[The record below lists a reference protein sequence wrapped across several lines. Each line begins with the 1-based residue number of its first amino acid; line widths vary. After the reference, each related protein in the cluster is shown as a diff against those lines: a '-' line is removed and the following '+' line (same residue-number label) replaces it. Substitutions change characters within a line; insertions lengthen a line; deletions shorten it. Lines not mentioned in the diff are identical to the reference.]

1 MGDFLDKKN
10 NEMQEEKDYL
20 LKLIIELTG
29 NNNKEFKNM
38 LNKLSIKELYMITD
52 ILEEKEDSELNV
64 PDRIKKM
71 PMFTIAEAKGYS
83 IAIFFKTLR
92 DGGITYEDTLSILK
106 QMLEGGRLV

>member
-10 NEMQEEKDYL
+10 NEIQEEKDYL

-29 NNNKEFKNM
+29 NNSKEFKSM

-52 ILEEKEDSELNV
+52 ILEEKEDNKLNV

-71 PMFTIAEAKGYS
+71 PMFTIAETKGYS